1 MTHLPTINQNLR
13 LHTPSR
19 RRKPSKLPTILV
31 TTKEHLFK
39 TYLTAATLL
48 VATIC
53 LTVLALNLNSMYNVK
68 HSEASLA
75 EAQLTDCLNGVWRA
89 KADDGS
95 EIGCMRAVI
104 N

>member
-1 MTHLPTINQNLR
+1 MILPTLNPSLR

-19 RRKPSKLPTILV
+19 RRKPSKLPSIHI

-39 TYLTAATLL
+39 TYLSVAALL
-48 VATIC
+48 IATIC
-53 LTVLALNLNSMYNVK
+53 LIGLAINLNSMYNVK
-68 HSEASLA
+68 QTEAVLA
-75 EAQLTDCLNGVWRA
+75 ETQLTDCLNGVWRA

-95 EIGCMRAVI
+95 EIGCMRAVT